1 MPNNSSLLAVQTA
14 LYGVLST
21 DATLLTLCPDVL
33 NFEPP
38 SDPPE
43 RFLLIGNAI
52 ERSWNTLGGLSA
64 GWGWRCEVTVH
75 IYSYNR
81 GEIEALQILS
91 RVTALLN
98 FQPLTVTGYPT
109 AIVEYG
115 EPGTKVLVETKD
127 KRERRHIPAIFTV
140 LVHE

>member
-1 MPNNSSLLAVQTA
+1 MPNNSSLLAIQTA
-14 LYGVLST
+14 IYGVLSA
-21 DATLLTLCPDVL
+21 DATLLALCPDVL
-33 NFEPP
+33 NFKPTEPP
-38 SDPPE
+38 D
-43 RFLLIGNAI
+43 RFIVIGNAI

-75 IYSYNR
+75 IYSYYR
-81 GEIEALQILS
+81 GEFKALEIHD

-115 EPGTKVLVETKD
+115 DPATKVLTETHD
-127 KRERRHIPAIFTV
+127 KREWHHIAAIFTV
-140 LVHE
+140 SVHE